1 MNRKARIES
10 LIINEIKPEFF
21 LIKDVSEE
29 HRGHRSFKDGVESH
43 FDITVVTDKFSD
55 KNKIERHRIINKLLK
70 EEFLLDLHS
79 VTLKAYS
86 LKEYNKG

>member
-10 LIINEIKPEFF
+10 LIINEINPEFF

-29 HRGHRSFKDGVESH
+29 HRGHGSFKDGVESH